1 MCNNNLHEH
10 CGENNKNFS
19 IRNTVI
25 MFILLL
31 AVMILPL
38 YSYIKILIYMII
50 YLWSG
55 FYVLVKAIKNFL
67 YGDTFDETFLMSI
80 ATLGAA
86 AIGEYPEA
94 AMVMLLYNIGE
105 FLQEKAVTK
114 AENSISELMNLRT
127 DYANIYQNLEI
138 IKKSPQEVNIDDIII
153 VKTGEKIP
161 LDGII
166 IDGKATA
173 DTSALSGES
182 LPRIIK
188 SDDTALSGWIITD
201 GFVKIR
207 VTKCF
212 QDCTVSKIL
221 ELVENAD
228 EKKAKAEKF
237 ITKFAKIYTPFVVF
251 AALMLAVLPPL
262 IFHAELLIWVKRALT
277 FLVISCPCALVISI
291 PLGFFAGIG
300 CSSKSGILIK
310 GGIYLE
316 TLAKAGMAV
325 FDKTGTL
332 TKGNFTVSKVISTS
346 DWNTD
351 EILKQAAIAESFSDH
366 PIANAV
372 KNAYNEVIQ
381 VNDIHNVCEFTGEGI
396 KVNIGKDE
404 IYAGSKKLMNRFE
417 IPVNIENDTENIVYI
432 AQNHKLK
439 GYILIEDEIKEN
451 SASAIIELKKL
462 GVRSCILS
470 GDSFDIVDKAARQL
484 KVEDF
489 FASLLPADKVEK
501 LEEIMKNNKNTVIFI
516 GDGINDAPVLKRAD
530 AGIAMGAMG
539 TDSAIDA
546 ADIVIMDD
554 NPLKVASGI
563 SISRKTMQIVKQNI
577 AFAISVKIL
586 FLVLGSI
593 GFMTMWGAVFAD
605 VGVTLIAVLNSM
617 RAMKTC

>member
-1 MCNNNLHEH
+1 MCNNPSH
-10 CGENNKNFS
+10 CAENGNNFS
-19 IRNTVI
+19 IKNSVI
-25 MFILLL
+25 MFILLF
-31 AVMILPL
+31 AVMIFPL
-38 YSYIKILIYMII
+38 QNYIKIIVYVVIWLCA
-50 YLWSG
+50 G
-55 FYVLVKAIKNFL
+55 FWVLVKAVKNFL
-67 YGDTFDETFLMSI
+67 HGGRLDENFLMST
-80 ATLGAA
+80 ATLGAV

-105 FLQEKAVTK
+105 FLQDKAVAK
-114 AENSISELMNLRT
+114 SEKSVSELMNLRT
-127 DYANIYQNLEI
+127 DYANIYQNSEI
-138 IKKSPQEVNIDDIII
+138 IKKSPKEVNIDDIII

-166 IDGKATA
+166 IDGKAAA
-173 DTSALSGES
+173 DTSALSGEF

-188 SDDTALSGWIITD
+188 PDDTALSGWIITD

-207 VTKCF
+207 VTKSF
-212 QDCTVSKIL
+212 KDSTVSKIL
-221 ELVENAD
+221 ELVENAGG
-228 EKKAKAEKF
+228 KKAKAEKF

-262 IFHAELLIWVKRALT
+262 IFHAELLIWIKRALT

-300 CSSKSGILIK
+300 CASKSGILIK

-316 TLAKAGMAV
+316 ALAKAGIAV

-332 TKGNFTVSKVISTS
+332 TKGNFIVSKVISTS

-351 EILKQAAIAESFSDH
+351 EILKQAAAAESFSDH

-372 KNAYNEVIQ
+372 KNAYKGIIQ
-381 VNDIHNVCEFTGEGI
+381 VNDVYEFREFSGEGI

-404 IYAGSKKLMNRFE
+404 ILTGGKKLMNRFE
-417 IPVNIENDTENIVYI
+417 IQVNIENDTENIVYV
-432 AQNHKLK
+432 AQNHELK

-462 GVRSCILS
+462 GVRSFILS
-470 GDSFDIVDKAARQL
+470 GDSFDIVEKAARQL
-484 KVEDF
+484 GVKDF
-489 FASLLPADKVEK
+489 WASLLPADKVEK
-501 LEEIMKNNKNTVIFI
+501 LEEIMKNNKNKSTVIFI

-539 TDSAIDA
+539 TDSAIEA
-546 ADIVIMDD
+546 ADIVITDD
-554 NPLKVASGI
+554 NPMKVASGI
-563 SISRKTMQIVKQNI
+563 SIARKTLRIVKQNI

-586 FLVLGSI
+586 FLVLGFF

-605 VGVTLIAVLNSM
+605 TGTALIAVLNSM
-617 RAMKTC
+617 RAMKNR